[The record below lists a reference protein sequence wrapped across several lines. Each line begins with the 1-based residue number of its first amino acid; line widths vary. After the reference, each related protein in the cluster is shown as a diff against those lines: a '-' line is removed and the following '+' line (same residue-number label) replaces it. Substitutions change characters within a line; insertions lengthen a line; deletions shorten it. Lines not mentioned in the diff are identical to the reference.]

1 MCAFCSSSARHK
13 QTNLLRNRHEPK
25 ASKVTTHSLSLCSSC
40 ALNIAAHRLDADFL
54 EHVSVVGATAFA
66 GAIVSRKEGE
76 PLIPREASTWFRL
89 ALAVLIV
96 ATAFWAAE
104 RWLSIASA

>member
-1 MCAFCSSSARHK
+1 MSRKHQKLLLIALAFVA
-13 QTNLLRNRHEPK
+13 
-25 ASKVTTHSLSLCSSC
+25 SC
-40 ALNIAAHRLDADFL
+40 ALNIAAHWLDADFL

-96 ATAFWAAE
+96 ATAFWAAQ

>member
-1 MCAFCSSSARHK
+1 MSRKHQKLLLIALAFVA
-13 QTNLLRNRHEPK
+13 
-25 ASKVTTHSLSLCSSC
+25 SC

-66 GAIVSRKEGE
+66 GAIVSRK

-96 ATAFWAAE
+96 ATAFWVAE